1 MKLYQY
7 GNTVLLGLLVSACG
21 GGGGGDNSPSPQR
34 NASVCYNEDLSAQG
48 AEFTVDYSFR
58 GQYAQEG
65 EELVDLSTLESEIY
79 GFRVSN
85 GSQVTFNN
93 EPDIHQLSIFY
104 RDPDINGN
112 LVENSTDPEFDFY
125 KFDDDNKILTNLGYA
140 YYVPSNDGTS
150 AQYYENVYLP
160 TGLEERYDLETN
172 EEYSSGTITRRTFI
186 DGEYEGDITIEQA
199 TKFLG
204 VQNITVNGKSYQA
217 CKMQRSRTIAYSDFT
232 SESTYVYYLGV
243 GNGINLKSTFDAK
256 YSDGNSYRS
265 IRELTAATINGK
277 SL

>member
-34 NASVCYNEDLSAQG
+34 NASVCYNEGLSAQG

-85 GSQVTFNN
+85 ESQVTFNN

-104 RDPDINGN
+104 RDSDVNGN

-140 YYVPSNDGTS
+140 YYLPSFDGTS
-150 AQYYENVYLP
+150 TQYYENVYLP

-186 DGEYEGDITIEQA
+186 DGEYEGDITIEQT

-204 VQNITVNGKSYQA
+204 VQNITVNGKSYEVCA
-217 CKMQRSRTIAYSDFT
+217 MERTRNSTYPDYTA
-232 SESTYVYYLGV
+232 ESTYVYYLGV
-243 GNGINLKSTFDAK
+243 ESGVTLKSTNDIR
-256 YSDGNSYRS
+256 YSDGDSYRS
-265 IRELTAATINGK
+265 EREFIALTVNGK
-277 SL
+277 AY